1 MVVPEPGEP
10 LLLYITMMADAISMV
25 LVTEQPEPLPPLASK
40 GTTAG
45 GSRSEDLEHVE
56 VPRKGDAVE
65 SHEPEAT
72 LAPKPQVGSRP
83 PGDTMGPDDQEA
95 TGSQL
100 PEAISDPGRN
110 KPLEPDPMEVDVLDP
125 PGRVWTIQ
133 RPVYYISEVLHDAKI
148 RYLEVHK
155 LLYAVLIVSRKLR
168 HYFQAHKVLVVTSYP
183 LRVVLHNPNTTA
195 NIAMCAVE
203 LAEFELDFVTR
214 HAVKS

>member
-10 LLLYITMMADAISMV
+10 LLLYITVMADAISMV
-25 LVTEQPEPLPPLASK
+25 LVTEQPEPLSPLASK

-56 VPRKGDAVE
+56 VPRKWDAVE

-100 PEAISDPGRN
+100 PEAILDPRRN

-125 PGRVWTIQ
+125 PERVWTIQ
-133 RPVYYISEVLHDAKI
+133 CPVYYISEVLHDAKI

-168 HYFQAHKVLVVTSYP
+168 HYFQAHKVSVVTSYP

-195 NIAMCAVE
+195 NIAMWAVE
-203 LAEFELDFVTR
+203 LAEFELDFVAR